1 MDTINIAIHKNNL
14 LIFKYIPE
22 LTIGLA
28 TPDRD
33 LEIIPDLEPSMEFL
47 YGLRSDEQMNPVPL
61 LSLGGEYETDCLSL
75 NRSIDCNCDGDCNG
89 DCDCDC
95 EFDIDIEFDSKD
107 NNDFSFCIG
116 EFG

>member
-1 MDTINIAIHKNNL
+1 
-14 LIFKYIPE
+14 
-22 LTIGLA
+22 
-28 TPDRD
+28 
-33 LEIIPDLEPSMEFL
+33 
-47 YGLRSDEQMNPVPL
+47 MNPVPL
-61 LSLGGEYETDCLSL
+61 LSLGGEYDTDCLSL

-89 DCDCDC
+89 DCDGDG

>member
-1 MDTINIAIHKNNL
+1 MDKINIAIHNNNL
-14 LIFKYIPE
+14 FIFKYIPE
-22 LTIGLA
+22 LTSGLA

-89 DCDCDC
+89 DCDCDG
-95 EFDIDIEFDSKD
+95 EFDIEFDSKD